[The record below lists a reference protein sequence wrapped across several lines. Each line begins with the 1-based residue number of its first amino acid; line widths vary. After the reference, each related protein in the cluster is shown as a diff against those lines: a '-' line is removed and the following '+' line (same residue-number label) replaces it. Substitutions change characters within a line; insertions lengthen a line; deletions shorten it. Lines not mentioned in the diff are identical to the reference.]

1 MSAKTDNTFEKK
13 MARLQEIVA
22 ALESGD
28 LPLEK
33 GMALY
38 KEGATCARYCRQQ
51 LDKARHELEV
61 WQDDQARPM
70 SGQGVRTDE
79 GSTSYPDDEAEEVQ
93 EA

>member
-1 MSAKTDNTFEKK
+1 MSAKTENQFEKK
-13 MARLQEIVA
+13 LARLQEIVA

-38 KEGATCARYCRQQ
+38 KEGAGCARYCRQQ

-61 WQDDQARPM
+61 WQADPARPM
-70 SGQGVRTDE
+70 LGQGIRTAE
-79 GSTSYPDDEAEEVQ
+79 GFSSDPDAEAEEAE

>member
-1 MSAKTDNTFEKK
+1 MSAKNDNLFEKK
-13 MARLQEIVA
+13 LARLQEIVG

-51 LDKARHELEV
+51 LDKARHELEI
-61 WQDDQARPM
+61 WQDGQASPM
-70 SGQGVRTDE
+70 NSQGGLAGE
-79 GSTSYPDDEAEEVQ
+79 YPDDEAEEAEEV
-93 EA
+93 

>member
-38 KEGATCARYCRQQ
+38 KEGAACSRNFPEPRDQAP
-51 LDKARHELEV
+51 HEV
-61 WQDDQARPM
+61 VIWRDGQARPLESRPVAA
-70 SGQGVRTDE
+70 SGLNAE
-79 GSTSYPDDEAEEVQ
+79 EEAE
-93 EA
+93 

>member
-1 MSAKTDNTFEKK
+1 MSAKNDNLFEKK
-13 MARLQEIVA
+13 LARLQEIVG

-51 LDKARHELEV
+51 LDKARHELEI
-61 WQDDQARPM
+61 WQDDRASPM
-70 SGQGVRTDE
+70 NSQG
-79 GSTSYPDDEAEEVQ
+79 GSAGEYPDDEAEEAE

>member
-1 MSAKTDNTFEKK
+1 MSAKTENLFEKK
-13 MARLQEIVA
+13 LARLQEIVA

-38 KEGATCARYCRQQ
+38 KEGAGCARYCRQQ

-61 WQDDQARPM
+61 WQDGQARPM
-70 SGQGVRTDE
+70 PGQGIRGGDGL
-79 GSTSYPDDEAEEVQ
+79 GSCPDDEAEEAE

>member
-1 MSAKTDNTFEKK
+1 MSAKTENQFEKK
-13 MARLQEIVA
+13 LARLQEIVA

-38 KEGATCARYCRQQ
+38 KEGAGCARYCRQQ

-61 WQDDQARPM
+61 WQGDEAHPTQ
-70 SGQGVRTDE
+70 GQGVRADE
-79 GSTSYPDDEAEEVQ
+79 GFTSYPDDEAQ
-93 EA
+93 EAEEA